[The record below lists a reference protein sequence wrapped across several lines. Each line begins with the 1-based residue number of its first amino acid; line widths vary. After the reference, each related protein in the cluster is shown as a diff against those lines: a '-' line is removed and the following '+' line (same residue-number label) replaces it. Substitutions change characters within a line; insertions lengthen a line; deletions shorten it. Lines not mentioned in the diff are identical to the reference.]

1 MGGEDVQNLPWL
13 LSHSGLVAMKS
24 FLGIGGDFPDIEFCD
39 TSVIDP
45 NSGDGHRHYPWWLT
59 FSEGKRF
66 YVPRV
71 AALNGQEVRF
81 NVEELVTEGRKLLE
95 AHGTPYPNTG
105 DFGRKS
111 FDKIVKRGAMSFGK
125 AVMATRAVNSVL
137 AHMDVRDENKNL
149 VQIGRH
155 EIMMAGYRIEGLS
168 AALARHAG
176 STAGQ
181 TEAEGGSEL
190 LSRETGVAPSVLQSL
205 KADDEK
211 FVTFPTAHAIIQ
223 ALLRNRHLFGI
234 ASDASE
240 QTFLRLGPPAGSPFN
255 RLDLKLSFPET
266 EDPNFSYRAAQC
278 PHPENPFRWAA

>member
-1 MGGEDVQNLPWL
+1 MQKFTLAFVSFRAGEA
-13 LSHSGLVAMKS
+13 VAMKS

-45 NSGDGHRHYPWWLT
+45 NSGDGHHHYPWWLT

-66 YVPRV
+66 YVPRI
-71 AALNGQEVRF
+71 ATLNGQVVRF
-81 NVEELVTEGRKLLE
+81 NVEDLVAEGKKLLA
-95 AHGTPYPNTG
+95 AHGTRYPNTD

-137 AHMDVRDENKNL
+137 AHMDVRDSGNNL
-149 VQIGRH
+149 IQIGRH

-168 AALARHAG
+168 AALGHYAG
-176 STAGQ
+176 STSGQ
-181 TEAEGGSEL
+181 IEAEGGAEL
-190 LSRETGVAPSVLQSL
+190 LARETGVAPSVIQSL
-205 KADDEK
+205 KADDGK
-211 FVTFPTAHAIIQ
+211 FVTFPTAHELIQ
-223 ALLRNRHLFGI
+223 ALLRNRHQFGI
-234 ASDASE
+234 AGDANE
-240 QTFLRLGPPAGSPFN
+240 RTFLRLGPPAGSSFN

-278 PHPENPFRWAA
+278 PHPENPFKWAA